1 MTALWSAEQQAWL
14 KALGH
19 RVFVLA
25 GDESGADARDGEP
38 FADAPQASLPS
49 RDEAGRSVRERGL
62 APAPAAD
69 NVRPRLPQAHAEG
82 EATSRREAPA
92 EVATPGP
99 PRTAPSRAPDDA
111 LERALLRATGQRTRS
126 EARAVLSRLGVDLPA
141 LRGNPAA
148 KRALWLK
155 LRPLQPRF
163 RA

>member
-1 MTALWSAEQQAWL
+1 
-14 KALGH
+14 
-19 RVFVLA
+19 
-25 GDESGADARDGEP
+25 
-38 FADAPQASLPS
+38 
-49 RDEAGRSVRERGL
+49 
-62 APAPAAD
+62 
-69 NVRPRLPQAHAEG
+69 VRPRLPQAHAEG